1 MCLLPEVRTII
12 RRRPEHRSLM
22 PSIINLCAALAVCAG
37 MSCPALAQS
46 EPDEIDRYLTAYMK
60 GVVVVRQVT
69 DTHGQL
75 ISCVD
80 IDHLPWTNNSSIT
93 GPVHRELSPQGKATF
108 ERGLGP
114 IVPAPHSERCPPRS
128 VEMIL
133 PTREQIVHAGG
144 LRRFMSK
151 SPDGGGSVAP
161 LPPASST
168 GLGPPR

>member
-1 MCLLPEVRTII
+1 
-12 RRRPEHRSLM
+12 M
-22 PSIINLCAALAVCAG
+22 PSIINLYMATAACVA
-37 MSCPALAQS
+37 MSCPAPAQS
-46 EPDEIDRYLTAYMK
+46 EPDEIDQYLAAYMK

-80 IDHLPWTNNSSIT
+80 IDHLPWTNNPSIT
-93 GPVHRELSPQGKATF
+93 GPVHRELSPQGKAMF

-114 IVPAPHSERCPPRS
+114 IVPAAPSERCPERS
-128 VEMIL
+128 VAMIL

-168 GLGPPR
+168 GPGPLR